1 MNTAQFFESIAQQ
14 YGVSPDYPWKNTD
27 ACVFRHPN
35 RKWFCVHMTV
45 KNHQLGRGGDA
56 DVEIV
61 NVKARPEMIGSLR
74 SINGVLPA
82 YHMNKEHWVSVVL
95 QEIDTEVLWQLV
107 SDSHLLT
114 A

>member
-1 MNTAQFFESIAQQ
+1 MNAEQFFDGIARQ
-14 YGVSPDYPWKNTD
+14 YGVLPDYPWKNSS

-35 RKWFCVHMTV
+35 RKWFCLNMTV
-45 KNHQLGRGGDA
+45 KNHQLGREGND
-56 DVEIV
+56 DVEII

-74 SINGVLPA
+74 SIKGVLPA
-82 YHMNKEHWVSVVL
+82 YHMNKEHWLSIVL
-95 QEIDTEVLWQLV
+95 QEIDTETLWQLV